1 LPSKKKKIKEKR
13 NQSEQKI
20 KKMRE
25 KNKSYNVKILFK
37 CQTKAKSQG
46 GSVGGGNS
54 RGGIPA

>member
-1 LPSKKKKIKEKR
+1 MEKR

-37 CQTKAKSQG
+37 CQTKAKSHR